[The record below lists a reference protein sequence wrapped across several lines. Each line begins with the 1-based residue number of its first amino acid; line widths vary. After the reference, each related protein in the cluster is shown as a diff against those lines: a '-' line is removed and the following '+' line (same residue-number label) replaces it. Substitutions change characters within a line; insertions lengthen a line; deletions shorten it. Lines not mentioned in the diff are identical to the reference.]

1 MKDNDIST
9 FIKRAVN
16 SLDSTINLRGYNT
29 VVYPQS
35 MSEINRE
42 MLSYLRMFGYPEFI
56 PFELAKIPPSEIVFD
71 YDSYKREVLDST
83 HQIGNRVFP
92 KYTEEQKR
100 EKLSDIEKMMDE
112 LRKKDYF
119 TIGNDSKVKYRNY
132 LHNIFRFNN
141 EEERMAFEKLTKPKV
156 LIIDDVKTS
165 GASLNFVIDTLYKVN
180 PSVTVVVFSLIGKD

>member
-1 MKDNDIST
+1 MIFQPSLK
-9 FIKRAVN
+9 KRAVN

-92 KYTEEQKR
+92 NTQKN
-100 EKLSDIEKMMDE
+100 K
-112 LRKKDYF
+112 
-119 TIGNDSKVKYRNY
+119 NVKNSR
-132 LHNIFRFNN
+132 I
-141 EEERMAFEKLTKPKV
+141 
-156 LIIDDVKTS
+156 
-165 GASLNFVIDTLYKVN
+165 
-180 PSVTVVVFSLIGKD
+180 